1 MGFSFIAKAVRHLA
15 SCTAFFYCLIDND
28 CVITESSLYVT
39 IADATICAAIDLND
53 FQLMPDASGG
63 SHHVLCGTDD
73 CFFCGSFHGS
83 LYLVD
88 NI

>member
-1 MGFSFIAKAVRHLA
+1 MGFSFIAKAVRIWRAHCL
-15 SCTAFFYCLIDND
+15 FFCLIDND